1 MSSCD
6 KPNVRRISITEL
18 NNKIKRVKKEII
30 DEDKEKFGHLSNKEI
45 MEAMGIFLHDVDY
58 YIDIKGGK
66 KSRTRKTIN
75 KRNKKRN
82 TRRKTVKTR

>member
-6 KPNVRRISITEL
+6 KPNVRRISLTEL
-18 NNKIKRVKKEII
+18 NNKIKKVKKEII
-30 DEDKEKFGHLSNKEI
+30 DKDKEKFGNLSDKQI
-45 MEAMGIFLHDVDY
+45 MEALGIFLHDVDY